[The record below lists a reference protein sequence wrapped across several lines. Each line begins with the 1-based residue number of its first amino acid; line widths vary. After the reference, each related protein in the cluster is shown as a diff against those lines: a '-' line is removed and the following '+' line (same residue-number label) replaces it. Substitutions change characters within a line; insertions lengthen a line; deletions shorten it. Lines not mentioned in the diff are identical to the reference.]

1 MAMPLS
7 DTHMSSTGINFMC
20 NSNIYL
26 NLANNLAYY
35 MGGQCISSSNEAN
48 RPFSRDFPHWRTD
61 SGSVRGFRASCYLDD

>member
-1 MAMPLS
+1 MPLS

-35 MGGQCISSSNEAN
+35 MGGESSGQAN
-48 RPFSRDFPHWRTD
+48 KPFSRSFNNWRTRSRSD
-61 SGSVRGFRASCYLDD
+61 VGFRASCYLDD

>member
-26 NLANNLAYY
+26 KLANNLAYY
-35 MGGQCISSSNEAN
+35 MGGEPSGQPNK
-48 RPFSRDFPHWRTD
+48 PFSRTFLEWRPR
-61 SGSVRGFRASCYLDD
+61 SGSDPGFRASCYLDD